1 MKVKTSPTKNTPKSK
16 GKKTSAAAAL
26 KDEADK
32 LSTKS
37 ESDSEPDRR
46 RSTRGAT
53 RASSNIDKTPELTE
67 RKRRSNNSTPV
78 DSKLTNESET
88 KESASTTNKDSSNK
102 KNDSE
107 SVKLSETEDVDVIN
121 SPQSST
127 TSDETYNNADNE
139 KADASPRSTFG
150 KYKIGSKISVRLGT
164 GKNQRAYSAKI
175 LEVDRD
181 DSGGVVY
188 YIHYNGWNHR

>member
-1 MKVKTSPTKNTPKSK
+1 MK
-16 GKKTSAAAAL
+16 GKKASAAAAL

-46 RSTRGAT
+46 RSTRGAA
-53 RASSNIDKTPELTE
+53 RASSNIDKTPEVTE

-78 DSKLTNESET
+78 DSKLSNESEK
-88 KESASTTNKDSSNK
+88 KESAATTKNSSI
-102 KNDSE
+102 KNNEVE
-107 SVKLSETEDVDVIN
+107 SVKLSEMEDVDVIN

-127 TSDETYNNADNE
+127 ASDETYNNTDNE
-139 KADASPRSTFG
+139 KTDSSPKSNIG
-150 KYKIGSKISVRLGT
+150 KYKIGSKISVRYGT
-164 GKNQRAYSAKI
+164 GKNQRTYLAKI

-181 DSGGVVY
+181 DGGVVY